1 MSAHFERLFQ
11 PLKLR
16 TFELS
21 NRIVMPPMAIYIP
34 GSEGYVKDR
43 LVDYYEARAKGGV
56 GFIIVNAT
64 YVHPN
69 GASHPNQTAITDDK
83 YIPGLRNLA
92 GAIQKHGVKASI
104 QLYHAGRQRYALIA
118 GGETLSP
125 SGISDPVRKDPAR
138 APTIEEIQGLV
149 EDYGQAARRAKEA
162 GFDAI
167 EIHCAHGYLLSGF
180 LSPYQNQRT
189 DEYGGDVQGRTRI
202 VREILSR
209 CREYVGEDMLIGV
222 RINGHDYVNGGN
234 TLEDA
239 KEIAKILSAAGAEI
253 IHLSAGMAPSAQ
265 YSFLPAGIDQGYN
278 VYLAEGVKAVVDVP
292 VIACGAIED
301 PAYAESVLSANKADL
316 VAIGRP
322 LFADPELPNKAR
334 EGRLDEIRPC
344 LRCAKGAAVWP
355 EDMRCT
361 VNPAVGKEK
370 LFEEKLVPA
379 DAVKDVLV
387 IGGGPAGLEAARISA
402 NRGHKV
408 TIFEKN
414 NQIGGKIL
422 LASIPEYKR
431 NQGLWLTYYENEM
444 RRLGVAIRLN
454 KELSVDDVENLDP
467 DVVFVATGGKP
478 LIPGSIAGGDLPG
491 VVTAEDALAGLVE
504 VGPKVAV
511 IGGSSMG
518 VETAE
523 RILQQPGMDVL
534 VVEMLP
540 KILSDISHD
549 AELVLLNKLADKNF
563 RFLDSTA
570 VSAIVANDGKLDL
583 VVQRYAQEMHLRGFD
598 TVIMAVGV
606 VPENSFGLELSK
618 RRKNVYLIGDCES
631 PGDYRKAIHDAA
643 EVAIS
648 I

>member
-1 MSAHFERLFQ
+1 MSARFEYLFQ

-16 TFELS
+16 TFELP

-34 GSEGYVKDR
+34 GSKGYTQDR
-43 LVDYYEARAKGGV
+43 LVDYYEARARGGV

-138 APTIEEIQGLV
+138 APTIDEIHGLV

-180 LSPYQNQRT
+180 LSPYQNKRT

-234 TLEDA
+234 TLDDA
-239 KEIAKILSAAGAEI
+239 KEIAKILSTAGAEV

-278 VYLAEGVKAVVDVP
+278 VYLAEGIKSVVDVP

-301 PAYAESVLSANKADL
+301 PVYAESILSAGKADL

-322 LFADPELPNKAR
+322 LFADPQLPNKAR

-355 EDMRCT
+355 ENMRCT
-361 VNPAVGKEK
+361 VNPAVGQEK
-370 LFEEKLVPA
+370 LFEEKMVPA
-379 DAVKDVLV
+379 DAIKDVLI
-387 IGGGPAGLEAARISA
+387 IGAGPAGLEAARISA

-408 TIFEKN
+408 TVVEKT
-414 NQIGGKIL
+414 NQVGGKIL
-422 LASIPEYKR
+422 LAKIPEYKR

-444 RRLGVAIRLN
+444 RRLGVTIKLN
-454 KELSVDDVENLDP
+454 TELSVEDVENLGP
-467 DVVFVATGGKP
+467 DVIFVATGGKP
-478 LIPGSIAGGDLPG
+478 LIPSSITGSDLPG
-491 VVTAEDALAGLVE
+491 VVTAEDALAGLIE
-504 VGPKVAV
+504 VGKKTAV

-523 RILQQPGMDVL
+523 SILQRPDREVL

-563 RFLDSTA
+563 RYLDSTA
-570 VSAIVANDGKLDL
+570 VRAIVANDGKLDL
-583 VVQRYAQEMHLRGFD
+583 VVQRYAQDMNLRAFD
-598 TVIMAVGV
+598 TVVMAVGV
-606 VPENSFGLELSK
+606 VSENTFGLELSK
-618 RRKNVYLIGDCES
+618 KRKNVYLIGDCES

>member
-1 MSAHFERLFQ
+1 MPNQFEHLFN

-16 TFELS
+16 TFELP

-43 LVDYYEARAKGGV
+43 LVDYYKARAKGGV

-69 GASHPNQTAITDDK
+69 GASHPNQTSIMDDR
-83 YIPGLRNLA
+83 YIPGLRKLA
-92 GAIQKHGVKASI
+92 DTIHQYDVKASI
-104 QLYHAGRQRYALIA
+104 QLYHSGRQRYALIA

-138 APTIEEIQGLV
+138 APTIAEIQGLV
-149 EDYGQAARRAKEA
+149 EDFGQAARRAREA

-189 DEYGGDVQGRTRI
+189 DEYGGDVNGRTRI
-202 VREILSR
+202 VREILAS
-209 CREYVGEDMLIGV
+209 CRKHTGEDMLIGV

-234 TLEDA
+234 TLADA
-239 KEIAKILSAAGAEI
+239 KEISKILTAAGAELI
-253 IHLSAGMAPSAQ
+253 NVSAGMAPSAH
-265 YSFLPAGIDQGYN
+265 YSFLPAGIDKGQN
-278 VYLAEGVKAVVDVP
+278 VYLAEGIKSVVDVP

-301 PAYAESVLSANKADL
+301 PEFGESILNEGKADL
-316 VAIGRP
+316 VAFGRP
-322 LFADPELPNKAR
+322 LFADPNLPNKAR
-334 EGRLDEIRPC
+334 DGRLDEIRPC

-361 VNPAVGKEK
+361 VNPAVGRERI
-370 LFEEKLVPA
+370 FEEQLKPA
-379 DAVKDVLV
+379 AAPKKVLIV
-387 IGGGPAGLEAARISA
+387 GGGPAGLEAARISA
-402 NRGHKV
+402 NRGHAV
-408 TIFEKN
+408 TLVEKSA
-414 NQIGGKIL
+414 QLGGKVL
-422 LASIPEYKR
+422 LAKIPKHKQ

-444 RRLGVAIRLN
+444 VRLGVTV
-454 KELSVDDVENLDP
+454 ELGREYSLADVEKLSP
-467 DVVFVATGGKP
+467 DVVFVATGGRP
-478 LIPGSIAGGDLPG
+478 LIPESIEGTQHPG
-491 VVTAEDALAGLVE
+491 VVTAEDVLAGLVDI
-504 VGPKVAV
+504 GPKVAV

-523 RILQQPGMDVL
+523 VILQAPGREVL

-540 KILSDISHD
+540 KILADISHD
-549 AELVLLNKLADKNF
+549 AELVLLDKLADKNF
-563 RFLDSTA
+563 RFLHSTA
-570 VSAIVANDGKLDL
+570 VKAIVPVDGKLDL
-583 VVQRYAQEMHLRGFD
+583 VVDRYALGTRLHGFD
-598 TVIMAVGV
+598 TVVMAVGV
-606 VPENSFGLELSK
+606 VPDNTFGLALSEN
-618 RRKNVYLIGDCES
+618 RANVYLVGDCES

-643 EVAIS
+643 EAAIS

>member
-1 MSAHFERLFQ
+1 MSKQFDHLFK
-11 PLKLR
+11 PFKLR
-16 TFELS
+16 TFELA

-34 GSEGYVKDR
+34 GSEGYVKER
-43 LVDYYEARAKGGV
+43 LIDYYEARARGGV

-83 YIPGLRNLA
+83 YIPGFRKLTET
-92 GAIQKHGVKASI
+92 IHKYDVKTSL
-104 QLYHAGRQRYALIA
+104 QLYHSGRQRYALIA

-138 APTIEEIQGLV
+138 APTIEEIQAIV
-149 EDYGQAARRAKEA
+149 EDFGQAARRAKEA

-180 LSPYQNQRT
+180 LSPYQNKRT
-189 DEYGGDVQGRTRI
+189 DEYGGSLEGRTRI
-202 VREILSR
+202 VREILAS
-209 CREYVGEDMLIGV
+209 CREHVGEDMLIGV

-239 KEIAKILSAAGAEI
+239 KEIAKTLSTAGAEL
-253 IHLSAGMAPSAQ
+253 IHVSAGMAPSAH
-265 YSFLPAGIDQGYN
+265 YSFLPAGVDKGQN
-278 VYLAEGVKAVVDVP
+278 VYLAEGIKSVVDVP

-301 PAYAESVLSANKADL
+301 PVFAESILSSGKADL
-316 VAIGRP
+316 VALGRP
-322 LFADPELPNKAR
+322 LFADPELPNKTR

-361 VNPAVGKEK
+361 VNPAVGKERV
-370 LFEEKLVPA
+370 FDEKMKPNDMA
-379 DAVKDVLV
+379 KNVLV
-387 IGGGPAGLEAARISA
+387 IGAGPAGLEAARISA
-402 NRGHKV
+402 LRGHRV
-408 TIFEKN
+408 TLVEKAD
-414 NQIGGKIL
+414 QIGGKVL
-422 LASIPEYKR
+422 LAKIPKHKQ
-431 NQGLWLTYYENEM
+431 NHDLWLTYYKNEM
-444 RRLGVAIRLN
+444 KRLGVTIQLSR
-454 KELSVDDVENLDP
+454 ELTVDDVDSLNP
-467 DVVFVATGGKP
+467 DIIYVATGGRP
-478 LIPGSIAGGDLPG
+478 LIPKSIEGVDLAG
-491 VVTAEDALAGLVE
+491 VVSAEDVVAGLVDI
-504 VGPKVAV
+504 GAKVAI

-523 RILQQPGMDVL
+523 VILQESGREVL

-549 AELVLLNKLADKNF
+549 SELVLLDKLADKNF

-570 VSAIVANDGKLDL
+570 VRAIVARDDKLDL
-583 VVQRYAQEMHLRGFD
+583 VVNRYAQESRLHGFD
-598 TVIMAVGV
+598 TIVLAVGV
-606 VPENSFGLELSK
+606 VPDNRFGLELSK
-618 RRKNVYLIGDCES
+618 NRKNIYLIGDCEA

-643 EVAIS
+643 EIAITV
-648 I
+648 